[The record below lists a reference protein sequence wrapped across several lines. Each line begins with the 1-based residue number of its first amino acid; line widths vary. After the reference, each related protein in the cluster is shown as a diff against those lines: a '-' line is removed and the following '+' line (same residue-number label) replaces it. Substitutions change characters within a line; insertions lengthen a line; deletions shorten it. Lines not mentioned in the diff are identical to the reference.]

1 MTEPDANAADG
12 LSDHL
17 VQVLGLFLR
26 TDNRR
31 RPDGAFEAAPAVGCC
46 EKAAFEQL
54 LLLCAFAGVRVK
66 QEDSASSKEQS
77 GRGIAGPTRAPAPLK
92 ALSVRFPAAPMGAG
106 GSGHSPAAALVF
118 VLRVEA
124 FRPGVVV
131 SRRRC
136 RSGSRAAQSAVQR
149 EV

>member
-17 VQVLGLFLR
+17 VQVWAIGPPVLCLFLR

-66 QEDSASSKEQS
+66 QEDSASSKD
-77 GRGIAGPTRAPAPLK
+77 K
-92 ALSVRFPAAPMGAG
+92 AAG
-106 GSGHSPAAALVF
+106 GSQV
-118 VLRVEA
+118 
-124 FRPGVVV
+124 
-131 SRRRC
+131 
-136 RSGSRAAQSAVQR
+136 
-149 EV
+149 